1 MYYISDKYSVIYHE
15 IHKLYVN
22 VICCKFFL
30 LLLEVITPPV
40 CSLCSLLVLTL
51 SRVCPQL
58 KDLSLLDRCL
68 KETLRLRPPIM
79 TMMRMARS
87 PQVGSPDQLIISSH
101 ILQVLM
107 FFFISIRHV

>member
-30 LLLEVITPPV
+30 LLLEVIAPPV

-87 PQVGSPDQLIISSH
+87 PQVGPPDQLIISSH